1 MTDHKTNEEK
11 QKEAIKEAKAELL
24 EAKLIEEHKKKKN
37 ERDQDTGDS

>member
-1 MTDHKTNEEK
+1 MTDRKTEEQK

-37 ERDQDTGDS
+37 ERDTDTPNP